1 MMTFG
6 TLLRRSARSGKVR
19 ARAGFTMIELLLV
32 MAILGT
38 LVATFAVSTASA
50 RENAK
55 VVKATAESRS
65 LANSIRLFC
74 MAMTDTAVAEDGGN
88 PLATLG
94 LSDGLRDADSTLTNM
109 LTKPSASNGNTVYF
123 EANDRSIRQNRLC
136 DPWGNPYK
144 IRVKRVNIAARQ
156 EEDYEIIVPVP
167 GRHRALEPLN

>member
-1 MMTFG
+1 MAG
-6 TLLRRSARSGKVR
+6 
-19 ARAGFTMIELLLV
+19 RAGFTMIELLLV

-38 LVATFAVSTASA
+38 LVATFALSTASA

-55 VVKATAESRS
+55 VVKATAESRA

-74 MAMTDTAVAEDGGN
+74 LAMTDTAISDDGGN
-88 PLATLG
+88 PLSVLG

-123 EANDRSIRQNRLC
+123 EANDRSIRANRLC

-144 IRVKRVNIAARQ
+144 IRVKRVNLSVKQ

>member
-6 TLLRRSARSGKVR
+6 TLLKRSARSGKVR

-38 LVATFAVSTASA
+38 LVATFAISTASA

-74 MAMTDTAVAEDGGN
+74 MAMTDTAVAEEARVLNRHKGM
-88 PLATLG
+88 LQIA
-94 LSDGLRDADSTLTNM
+94 RHVAD
-109 LTKPSASNGNTVYF
+109 
-123 EANDRSIRQNRLC
+123 
-136 DPWGNPYK
+136 
-144 IRVKRVNIAARQ
+144 
-156 EEDYEIIVPVP
+156 
-167 GRHRALEPLN
+167 

>member
-1 MMTFG
+1 MFCSIVQGSPMS
-6 TLLRRSARSGKVR
+6 LHRL
-19 ARAGFTMIELLLV
+19 RAGFTMVELLVV
-32 MAILGT
+32 MAILGV
-38 LVATFAVSTASA
+38 LVGTFAVSTTSA

-65 LANSIRLFC
+65 LANSIRLYC
-74 MAMTDTAVAEDGGN
+74 MTMTDTAVSEDGGN
-88 PLATLG
+88 PLSLLG

-123 EANDRSIRQNRLC
+123 EANDRSIRGNRLC

-144 IRVKRVNIAARQ
+144 IRVKRVNIATKA
-156 EEDYEIIVPVP
+156 EEDYEIIVPIP